1 MSVYSTS
8 LTDIL
13 GVYIVYVCIVIVL
26 IENTCEMQFHTY
38 SPRPKRR
45 QVVVA
50 HWFCAAGIVPKRRLG
65 CWCALGIAQRGY
77 EFLIPTS
84 GRRLGITGGRFP
96 TLAFQLGNRTR
107 VEVSRSAPHL
117 IHVHSLLLYLI
128 I

>member
-8 LTDIL
+8 PTDIL

-50 HWFCAAGIVPKRRLG
+50 HWFCAGG
-65 CWCALGIAQRGY
+65 NSAQATPWLLVRTWNRAAGY

>member
-8 LTDIL
+8 PTDIL

-50 HWFCAAGIVPKRRLG
+50 HWFCAGG
-65 CWCALGIAQRGY
+65 NSAQATPWLLVRTWNHAAGY

-84 GRRLGITGGRFP
+84 GRRVCI
-96 TLAFQLGNRTR
+96 
-107 VEVSRSAPHL
+107 
-117 IHVHSLLLYLI
+117 
-128 I
+128 

>member
-50 HWFCAAGIVPKRRLG
+50 HWFCAGGNSAQATPWLLVRTWNRAAGVRIPDSYFRSQTGYNR
-65 CWCALGIAQRGY
+65 WAFPDSGIPAREPHTCGGQQVC
-77 EFLIPTS
+77 PT
-84 GRRLGITGGRFP
+84 
-96 TLAFQLGNRTR
+96 
-107 VEVSRSAPHL
+107 PHTCT
-117 IHVHSLLLYLI
+117 
-128 I
+128 